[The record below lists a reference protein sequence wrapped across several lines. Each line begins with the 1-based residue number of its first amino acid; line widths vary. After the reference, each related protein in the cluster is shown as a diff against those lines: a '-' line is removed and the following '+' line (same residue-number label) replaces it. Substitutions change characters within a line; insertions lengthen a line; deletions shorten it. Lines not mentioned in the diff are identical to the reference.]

1 MPLPLPLPEPEPT
14 STIVF
19 LLHPQQIAWV
29 RAHAGQRGASAFMRR
44 LLAQLIEE
52 ERQEIDRVKQ
62 QLREQR
68 EERERLAA

>member
-44 LLAQLIEE
+44 LLNHLIEE
-52 ERQEIDRVKQ
+52 ERQEVERVKQ

-68 EERERLAA
+68 EGRERQAA